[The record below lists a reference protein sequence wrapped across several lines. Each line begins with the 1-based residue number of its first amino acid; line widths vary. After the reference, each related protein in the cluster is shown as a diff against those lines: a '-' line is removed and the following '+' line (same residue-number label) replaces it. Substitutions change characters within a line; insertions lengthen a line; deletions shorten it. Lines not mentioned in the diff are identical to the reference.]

1 MGSGADG
8 LGEGSAESSMVVVG
22 DEDSDDRSAG
32 SGGEGA

>member
-1 MGSGADG
+1 MGSGDDG
-8 LGEGSAESSMVVVG
+8 LGEGSGESSMVVVG